1 METHWFFWWVESQA
15 RCLHR
20 VERADSSDGKDEYEC
35 DHRAVAKFNRIR
47 HLMEQ
52 QFPKQEPTADEQ
64 KALLKSILADAAVDE
79 TLRRPPKKRST
90 ARSSRTFGG

>member
-35 DHRAVAKFNRIR
+35 DHRAVAKFNGMNMIYNIF
-47 HLMEQ
+47 H
-52 QFPKQEPTADEQ
+52 Q
-64 KALLKSILADAAVDE
+64 KLYSLLKNFPIHHWDYAILTCYAW
-79 TLRRPPKKRST
+79 
-90 ARSSRTFGG
+90 